1 MTFIYRLAI
10 WSTKAVAKLFFGFK
24 VIHPQGFDETGP
36 LLIAANHASYFDPPL
51 VAISLR
57 KDIHFLAR
65 NTLYSNGFARWLF
78 PRLNVIPV
86 DQEKA
91 EVAPLK
97 TVIRLLK
104 ENKRA
109 LIFPEGG
116 RSKDGLLQPAQG
128 GAGFIVAKT
137 GSAVLPMRIFGAHE
151 ALPPGEKKI
160 KRRKITVVVGPVIR
174 FTPEELVGGKA
185 AYQAISD
192 RIMDEIAKL
201 ECPLDRLP
209 KPR

>member
-1 MTFIYRLAI
+1 MTFIYQLAI
-10 WSTKAVAKLFFGFK
+10 WATKTVAKLGFSFK
-24 VIHPQGFDETGP
+24 SFRPDGFQEDGP
-36 LLIAANHASYFDPPL
+36 LLIAANHVSYFDPPL
-51 VAISLR
+51 VAISF
-57 KDIHFLAR
+57 KQDIHFLAR
-65 NTLYSNGFARWLF
+65 NTLYSNAFARWLF

-104 ENKRA
+104 EKKRV
-109 LIFPEGG
+109 LVFPEGG
-116 RSKDGLLQPAQG
+116 RSRDGKLQPAQG

-137 GSAVLPMRIFGAHE
+137 GAPVVPMRIFGAHE

-160 KRRKITVVVGPVIR
+160 KRRKITVVVGNVMH
-174 FTPEELVGGKA
+174 FSPEELTGGKA
-185 AYQAISD
+185 AYQAISE
-192 RIMDEIAKL
+192 RIMAEIAKL
-201 ECPLDRLP
+201 ECPPDRIP